1 LSPLVG
7 EAKQQAREAAQSPA
21 ARGLARWGLV
31 AKGGLYVLVGAI
43 AFQVSALDQ
52 GRLEDR
58 GGALAA
64 LADEWYGKLLVAGLA
79 VGLAGYAFWR
89 FAEAILGHPLEG
101 GERDSFPRRVG
112 LAARGAWYLGLCGLA
127 VAVLAGAHQSSGS
140 QDEDRIT
147 ARVLKWPAG
156 RWIVAAVGIGIFGTG
171 VFNLWRGVTGSFRK
185 NMKVRKMSR
194 LEDRAF
200 TIIGGVG
207 HVARGIVFGLIG
219 FFLVRAAYQYDPQE
233 AVGLDGALAKVLQ
246 QDYGN
251 TLLALV
257 AAGLIAYG
265 VYCFVE
271 AWYREV

>member
-1 LSPLVG
+1 
-7 EAKQQAREAAQSPA
+7 
-21 ARGLARWGLV
+21 LV
-31 AKGGLYVLVGAI
+31 AKGGLYLLVGAI
-43 AFQVSALDQ
+43 AFQVSALEQ

-58 GGALAA
+58 SGALAA
-64 LADEWYGKLLVAGLA
+64 LADDWYGKVLVAALA

-101 GERDSFPRRVG
+101 GERDSLPRRFG
-112 LAARGAWYLGLCGLA
+112 LAARGVWYLGLCGLA

-140 QDEDRIT
+140 REEDRLT
-147 ARVLKWPAG
+147 ARVLRWPAG
-156 RWIVAAVGIGIFGTG
+156 RWIVGAVGIGILGAG
-171 VFNLWRGVTGSFRK
+171 VFNIWRGLTGSFRK

-194 LEDRAF
+194 LEDQAF
-200 TIIGGVG
+200 TIIGGFG

-246 QDYGN
+246 QDYGD